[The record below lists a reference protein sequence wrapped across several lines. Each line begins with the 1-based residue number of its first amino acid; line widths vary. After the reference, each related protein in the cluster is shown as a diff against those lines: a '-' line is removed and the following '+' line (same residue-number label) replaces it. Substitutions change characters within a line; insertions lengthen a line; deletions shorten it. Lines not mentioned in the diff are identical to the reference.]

1 LTGEETPE
9 AGKEAALAAASSST
23 ATTGSEPPHPNLKRE
38 IGVLD
43 LTLFYV
49 VSGLSLRWIA
59 TAAASGPS
67 SIVVWIFAW
76 IGFFLPLAACVMEL
90 SSRYPQEGG
99 LYVWAQHGLGDFS
112 GFIAGWTYSMSNLP
126 YFSAVLYFA
135 AGSALFVGGSR
146 GRLLNLSSD
155 SVYFMTFSL
164 VVLGGIILLNIRG
177 VRPGKW
183 LNNAGAMGNLIP
195 VLVLVVL
202 AGLSWQ
208 RSGSA
213 THFTLAAMVP
223 HASMKNAIF
232 WSTIFF
238 AFGGVECA
246 SFMGGE
252 IKNPR
257 RTVPR
262 ALIFA
267 GVLITMGYILGTLA
281 MLIAMPSEQIS
292 GLGGLMTAIAQMCQ
306 DLGVNWM
313 VTVIALMV
321 TLSCVGAAGAYLA
334 ACSRL
339 PFMAGIDNYLPAA
352 FGRIHPKWKTPYVAV
367 LFYGLAGMLFA
378 FLGQAA
384 TSVKG
389 AYDVLVS
396 MSIITYFIPYLF
408 LFASMIA
415 VQKQPVGQE
424 VIRVPGGK
432 IVAITL
438 AMMGLITTSI
448 TICLS
453 VLPSDDE
460 ANKTLAVIKVVGMTL
475 VLLAAGVV
483 NYAVGK
489 RRQAQIPK
497 THATIAN
504 TTSIMQRNPE

>member
-1 LTGEETPE
+1 LAETSGSSVPTGC
-9 AGKEAALAAASSST
+9 
-23 ATTGSEPPHPNLKRE
+23 EPSQPKLKRE

-43 LTLFYV
+43 LSLFYV

-67 SIVVWIFAW
+67 SIAVWIFAW
-76 IGFFLPLAACVMEL
+76 VGFFLPLAGCVMEL

-99 LYVWAQHGLGDFS
+99 LYVWAQKGLGDFS

-135 AGSALFVGGSR
+135 AGSALFVGGVH
-146 GRLLNLSSD
+146 GALLTLSSD
-155 SVYFMTFSL
+155 SGYFMTFSL
-164 VVLGGIILLNIRG
+164 VVLGGIIVLNVRG
-177 VRPGKW
+177 VKPGKW
-183 LNNAGAMGNLIP
+183 LNNAGALGSLIP
-195 VLVLVVL
+195 VPVLLVL
-202 AGLSWQ
+202 GFTSW
-208 RSGSA
+208 RHSGSA

-223 HASMKNAIF
+223 HASIKNAIF

-252 IKNPR
+252 IKNTR

-262 ALIFA
+262 ALVFA
-267 GVLITMGYILGTLA
+267 GVLITTGYILGTIA
-281 MLIAMPSEQIS
+281 MLIAMPSEQIG
-292 GLGGLMTAIAQMCQ
+292 GLGGFMTATAQMCQ
-306 DLGVNWM
+306 GLGVSWM
-313 VTVIALMV
+313 VSGIAVMV

-339 PFMAGIDNYLPAA
+339 PFLAGIDCYLPAA
-352 FGRIHPKWKTPYVAV
+352 FGRIHPKWNSPYVAV

-415 VQKQPVGQE
+415 VQKYPAGPE

-432 IVAITL
+432 IVAIGL
-438 AMMGLITTSI
+438 AIMGLTTTGI

-460 ANKTLAVIKVVGMTL
+460 PNKTLAIVKVVGMTI
-475 VLLAAGVV
+475 VLLAVGIA
-483 NYAVGK
+483 NYVVGK
-489 RRQAQIPK
+489 RRQARGLNAQS
-497 THATIAN
+497 TIVIAASMVEN
-504 TTSIMQRNPE
+504 SSE